1 MSKTCNRRIN
11 LIRRC
16 WANSRE
22 NVRFAA
28 LLNPSLVSSDQ
39 AAFDHCSPPPA
50 EVHEEFSTASMA
62 RTNRG
67 TSGFPAK
74 PRMSARPIIWGCSV
88 AHRPSWFSNALKPP
102 LARRKNDPFSSCL
115 SIGLCHPLRVCR
127 RAIRG
132 RILGT
137 YSFYLS
143 FIVPRIHK
151 PDSSD

>member
-1 MSKTCNRRIN
+1 LVFVRLFCV
-11 LIRRC
+11 LIVIGFRAAAVADPPR
-16 WANSRE
+16 S
-22 NVRFAA
+22 AA
-28 LLNPSLVSSDQ
+28 LR
-39 AAFDHCSPPPA
+39 PA
-50 EVHEEFSTASMA
+50 
-62 RTNRG
+62 
-67 TSGFPAK
+67 
-74 PRMSARPIIWGCSV
+74 
-88 AHRPSWFSNALKPP
+88 WFSNALKPP